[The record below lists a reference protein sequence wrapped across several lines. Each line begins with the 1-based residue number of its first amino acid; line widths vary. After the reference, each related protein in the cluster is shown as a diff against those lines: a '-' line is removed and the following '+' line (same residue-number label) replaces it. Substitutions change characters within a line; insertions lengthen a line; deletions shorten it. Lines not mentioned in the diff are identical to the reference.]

1 MYGVAAGFGATAV
14 ARVIDSTLMPDNIYL
29 PVFNITPEEIF
40 ENEIWLFD
48 VNFFEPETE
57 KNYKLQKDAAV
68 DTIDVK
74 KEYSNNSD
82 EGYGYDIRYRDF
94 GKNAKNIKGDETSK
108 KIEITSDN
116 GENFSNLIEDVN
128 NKIKE
133 VNEGRDKEEEKL
145 EEISA
150 DTHYLILHTA
160 DVDEF
165 EPNSSSAAYN
175 QAHRKVNVGLFV
187 ANKEDNNNYLKIV
200 FKSEAYSS
208 WDTDG
213 DGNFSTESD
222 PNAGVGGAST
232 GGTTPTIDD
241 VITTYMTID
250 VQQIKKIEYN
260 KTSIATE
267 LKGVISKWYYNLTNL
282 ALLMLLIVLIYSG
295 IRIVIGSTAGEKAKY
310 KERIMDWLV
319 AMCLI
324 FIMHYIMV
332 FAVTLNEKFVE
343 LIDSSHDEKGIIK
356 YIHLEKENHINVVEK
371 DGRLSEYVIKGNK
384 LDPTLTSD
392 MKFLQ
397 WPTNIMG
404 GIRIEQQLVNEG
416 TANWIGFSLCYLVL
430 VAYTV
435 IFSWTYLRRVLYMA
449 FLTMIAPLVAMT
461 YPIDKITDGKAQAFN
476 SWLKEYIFNLLIQPF
491 HLLLYTVLV
500 TSAWELAGENALY
513 ALVAIGFM
521 TPAEK
526 LLRKFFGFE
535 KAQTPGLLGG
545 AAGAALAMS
554 GLQSLMR
561 FGDKGKN
568 PENDE
573 EEKSDIKFS
582 SADNVSAK
590 DTVLNSV
597 TESGGTPSRQVHE
610 ENVDVENESD
620 DAQQD
625 DITRV
630 RLNGERRTGNAGDE
644 GNIEVIDNTTERTD
658 NNSGRVT
665 TTDVNLD
672 DEENSEEESERD
684 ISIGIG
690 GDRETPATAEN
701 FESPQKRGFWRA
713 MGAGIGGVS
722 RAYGQKTYKRMK
734 KAKPIRA
741 LARGLAGVSGG
752 LLLGMAGLALG
763 IASGDPSK
771 AFQYT
776 TAGATGGFGV
786 GKGLAG
792 MGANALS
799 VSGSDIK
806 DEMDLAYYGA
816 DYKDAKLRQEQKA
829 LVYDEDAIKF
839 IRRTCGV
846 SRKDA
851 KNILATTGARC
862 YESDIK
868 NIEDIA
874 AIYQY
879 EQEEIQK
886 GYANIVNDKW
896 EGWIEGELNRDQSWK
911 NARLSP
917 EEDAAV
923 AEATKAKIA
932 EMTEEEVNAEVTALA
947 ETEIEGDLESYKA
960 QRQKELE
967 EELGKIEKNFNFI
980 KKKSEEDKKRRDE
993 EIRLARK
1000 RAEAEIK
1007 RKREELIKQQ
1017 EEEIR
1022 KRKSDME
1029 ALRRKKEEKV
1039 KADNE
1044 ARIKVEYEEG
1054 IKRENARK
1062 RLIEDKKEAINEDI
1076 AKLRKEM
1083 AQGNTQRYQEF
1094 KENGFISG
1102 VAMSKYA
1109 KRVPDNYNQLGQDK
1123 VDKIDERFK
1132 QEFKADLIKQGMS
1145 EKQAEIKASEATE
1158 IVHNGIR
1165 QYMDKKDSL
1174 FTTK

>member
-1 MYGVAAGFGATAV
+1 MLGACFIIKTVTTATVYGLASGFGATAV

-40 ENEIWLFD
+40 ANEIWLFD
-48 VNFFEPETE
+48 VNFFEPG
-57 KNYKLQKDAAV
+57 NYKLQKDADV
-68 DTIDVK
+68 ITVYSVNGPIDGYQNLYREADK
-74 KEYSNNSD
+74 IYGDGSNPVIS
-82 EGYGYDIRYRDF
+82 
-94 GKNAKNIKGDETSK
+94 
-108 KIEITSDN
+108 
-116 GENFSNLIEDVN
+116 IEDARN
-128 NKIKE
+128 NIAIS
-133 VNEGRDKEEEKL
+133 KL
-145 EEISA
+145 L
-150 DTHYLILHTA
+150 D
-160 DVDEF
+160 D
-165 EPNSSSAAYN
+165 
-175 QAHRKVNVGLFV
+175 VNVTIVAKGMKEIDNSTHQLKVVNKPVLDQYDPVSSYAANSIGYRREKVEFFV
-187 ANKEDNNNYLKIV
+187 VNKKDNTNYLSIVFNTDANKE
-200 FKSEAYSS
+200 
-208 WDTDG
+208 G
-213 DGNFSTESD
+213 D
-222 PNAGVGGAST
+222 
-232 GGTTPTIDD
+232 I
-241 VITTYMTID
+241 ITTKSTIITA
-250 VQQIKKIEYN
+250 QLTEKIEYD
-260 KTSIATE
+260 KTSIAAE

-282 ALLMLLIVLIYSG
+282 AILMLLIVLIYSG

-332 FAVTLNEKFVE
+332 FAVTLNEKFVD
-343 LIDSSHDEKGIIK
+343 LIDSTHDEKGIIK
-356 YIHLEKENHINVVEK
+356 YIHLEKENHINIVEK
-371 DGRLSEYVIKGNK
+371 DGRLSKYIIPGNE

-416 TANWIGFSLCYLVL
+416 TANWIGFCLCYLVL

-476 SWLKEYIFNLLIQPF
+476 SWLREYIFNLLIQPF

-561 FGDKGKN
+561 FGNKGKN

-582 SADNVSAK
+582 SADSVSAK
-590 DTVLNSV
+590 DTVLDSV

-620 DAQQD
+620 DVQQND
-625 DITRV
+625 RTIV
-630 RLNGERRTGNAGDE
+630 RFNGERRTGNAGDE
-644 GNIEVIDNTTERTD
+644 GNIDVIDNTTEGTD

-665 TTDVNLD
+665 TTDVKLD
-672 DEENSEEESERD
+672 EEENREEENSEEESERD

-690 GDRETPATAEN
+690 GDRETPAIAEN

-752 LLLGMAGLALG
+752 LLFGMAGLALG

-911 NARLSP
+911 DATLSQ
-917 EEDAAV
+917 EEQAAV
-923 AEATKAKIA
+923 TEATNAEIAK
-932 EMTEEEVNAEVTALA
+932 MTEKEVSAEVTALA

-967 EELGKIEKNFNFI
+967 EELEKIEKNFRFI
-980 KKKSEEDKKRRDE
+980 KDTSDEDKKRREE
-993 EIRLARK
+993 EIRLAGK

-1029 ALRRKKEEKV
+1029 ALRREKAEKV
-1039 KADNE
+1039 KKDNE
-1044 ARIKVEYEEG
+1044 ERIKAIKDQYEEG

-1062 RLIEDKKEAINEDI
+1062 RLIEEKKEAINEDI

-1083 AQGNTQRYQEF
+1083 VQGNTQRYQEF
-1094 KENGFISG
+1094 KENGFIAG

-1174 FTTK
+1174 FTTNSSSSRK